1 MNDNNAKTGGF
12 VPGSGAPDSGWAET
26 AFNSRDPVYLQVVRL
41 FKEKIVT
48 GALMP
53 GQTIPSRR
61 ELAALLKINP
71 NTAQRAYKEMEDQR
85 LIVTEGNS
93 PSRITQELAVLGGI
107 RAELLSE
114 AVEAFV
120 NSIRNIE
127 VPLDELLEQIRRH
140 YWQTQAQAQSQAQS
154 QANPYANPHS
164 NPHAEGG
171 TR

>member
-1 MNDNNAKTGGF
+1 MNNVNE
-12 VPGSGAPDSGWAET
+12 WANI

-41 FKEKIVT
+41 FKERIVT
-48 GALMP
+48 GVIQS

-93 PSRITQELAVLGGI
+93 PSRITLESEVLRRI
-107 RAELLSE
+107 RSELLGE

-120 NSIRNIE
+120 SSIRNIE
-127 VPLDELLEQIRRH
+127 VPLDELVEVVRRKYAESQKEQ
-140 YWQTQAQAQSQAQS
+140 SK
-154 QANPYANPHS
+154 NPLDHPIDS
-164 NPHAEGG
+164 EQGG
-171 TR
+171 EIDD